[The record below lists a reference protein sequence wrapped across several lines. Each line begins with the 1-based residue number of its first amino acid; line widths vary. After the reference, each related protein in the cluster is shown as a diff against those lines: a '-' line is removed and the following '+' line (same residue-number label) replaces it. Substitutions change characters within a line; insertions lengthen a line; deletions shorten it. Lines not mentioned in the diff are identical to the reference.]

1 MQKRPHHAPS
11 HIRKPWKEFLTIPWT
26 TERAEVDLELA
37 NETGR
42 VCQQGFRYS
51 EVNSCVGRP
60 YPKEKFEGK
69 SKSWSEDKPI
79 YEMRQD
85 GSGLPFKNIL
95 EMRAAKILN
104 FLELGKF
111 SNTYASWNVPYEN
124 LLKYGTEDL
133 ISRIEEATGLERKCK
148 ASPPQPDRPKR
159 PMEPKYIQYINDHVD
174 WEVEALIGYSK
185 LEVPGVEG

>member
-1 MQKRPHHAPS
+1 
-11 HIRKPWKEFLTIPWT
+11 
-26 TERAEVDLELA
+26 
-37 NETGR
+37 
-42 VCQQGFRYS
+42 
-51 EVNSCVGRP
+51 
-60 YPKEKFEGK
+60 
-69 SKSWSEDKPI
+69 
-79 YEMRQD
+79 
-85 GSGLPFKNIL
+85 
-95 EMRAAKILN
+95 
-104 FLELGKF
+104 
-111 SNTYASWNVPYEN
+111 VPYEN